1 MKNVLVIEDNE
12 ENLKLFKDILGL
24 QNYDVKTAND
34 GLEGLEKLTQSDYD
48 LLILDLNLP
57 RMNGFELMKKIN
69 SDKIKCPPVLVV
81 SAHAM
86 EKEIKQAKELG
97 CREYITKP
105 INIIDFL
112 ATVKRILNE
121 RKLQ

>member
-1 MKNVLVIEDNE
+1 MKNVLVVEDNQ

-24 QNYDVKTAND
+24 QNYDVKTALD
-34 GLEGLEKLTQSDYD
+34 GLEGFEKLTKDNYD

-57 RMNGFELMKKIN
+57 RMNGFELMRKIN
-69 SDKIKCPPVLVV
+69 SDKIKCPPILVV

-86 EKEIKQAKELG
+86 EKEIKEAKSLG
-97 CREYITKP
+97 CMEYITKP
-105 INIIDFL
+105 IDIINFL

-121 RKLQ
+121 GEF

>member
-1 MKNVLVIEDNE
+1 MKNILVVEDNE

-24 QNYDVKTAND
+24 QNYEVKTAQD
-34 GLEGLEKLTQSDYD
+34 GFEGLEELTENNYD

-69 SDKIKCPPVLVV
+69 NDKIKCPPILVV

-86 EKEIKQAKELG
+86 EKEIKEAQALG
-97 CREYITKP
+97 CTKYITKP

-112 ATVKRILNE
+112 TTVKRILNE
-121 RKLQ
+121 GEN